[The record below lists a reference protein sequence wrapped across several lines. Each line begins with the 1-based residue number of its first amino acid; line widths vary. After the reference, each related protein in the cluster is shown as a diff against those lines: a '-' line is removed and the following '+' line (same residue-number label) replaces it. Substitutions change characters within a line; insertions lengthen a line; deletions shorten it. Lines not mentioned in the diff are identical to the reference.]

1 MIDSVFHPGSCF
13 SVKNIKIY
21 QPTIIF
27 TKNAEIKLFCMH
39 DDITIPPHAI
49 AFIEKGVNFNVMVL
63 KKETGIPYKSVVI
76 DNATMK
82 SLHQLFETAFYQD
95 KKLSIPPN
103 RTLKEKVI
111 FVEKSN
117 HEDDFFCKIPDNKE
131 DLIHRSCK
139 LAYILSILPEK
150 DKLFISMTAS
160 IVKSFSDK
168 VRDVIE
174 EKLDK
179 KWKLS
184 DIAENFH
191 CSEIT
196 VRKKLEKENITFNQL
211 VYDIRMKNAAKF
223 ILSTDCNV
231 AAVAAATGISS
242 TSYFIK
248 QFKSFFGMT
257 PKKYYLNFIK

>member
-1 MIDSVFHPGSCF
+1 MIDSVFPPENCF

-39 DDITIPPHAI
+39 DNITIPPHAI

-76 DNATMK
+76 DNATMM
-82 SLHQLFETAFYQD
+82 SVHQLFETAFYRD
-95 KKLSIPPN
+95 KKLSIQPN
-103 RTLKEKVI
+103 RTLKERVI
-111 FVEKSN
+111 FIEKPNS
-117 HEDDFFCKIPDNKE
+117 EDDFFCKIHDNKE

-139 LAYILSILPEK
+139 LAYILSMLPEK

-168 VRDVIE
+168 VRSVIE
-174 EKLDK
+174 ERLDK

-184 DIAENFH
+184 DIAEKFH

-211 VYDIRMKNAAKF
+211 VYDIRMKNAAKL

-231 AAVAAATGISS
+231 AAVAAATGILS

>member
-1 MIDSVFHPGSCF
+1 MINSVFHTENYF
-13 SVKNIKIY
+13 SVNNIKVY
-21 QPTIIF
+21 QPTVIF
-27 TKNAEIKLFCMH
+27 TRNAEIKLFCMH
-39 DDITIPPHAI
+39 EDITIPPHAI
-49 AFIEKGVNFNVMVL
+49 AFIEKGLNFNVIVL
-63 KKETGIPYKSVVI
+63 KKEAGVPYKSAVI
-76 DNATMK
+76 DNAVMM
-82 SLHQLFETAFYQD
+82 SVHQLFETAFYQN
-95 KKLSIPPN
+95 KILSAPQN
-103 RTLKEKVI
+103 RTLKDKVL
-111 FVEKSN
+111 FVEKLN
-117 HEDDFFCKIPDNKE
+117 YEEDFFCKMPDNKD

-139 LAYILSILPEK
+139 LAYILSMLPEK

-160 IVKSFSDK
+160 IVKNFSDK
-168 VRDVIE
+168 VREVIE

-184 DIAENFH
+184 DIAEKFH

-211 VYDIRMKNAAKF
+211 VYDIRMKNAARF

>member
-1 MIDSVFHPGSCF
+1 MISSVFHPGNYF
-13 SVKNIKIY
+13 FVNNIKVY
-21 QPTIIF
+21 QPTVIF
-27 TKNAEIKLFCMH
+27 TRNAEVKLFCTH
-39 DDITIPPHAI
+39 EDITIPPHAI

-63 KKETGIPYKSVVI
+63 KKESGLPYKSAVI
-76 DNATMK
+76 DNAAMI
-82 SLHQLFETAFYQD
+82 SVHQLFKTAYYQD
-95 KKLSIPPN
+95 EFLSAPPN
-103 RTLKEKVI
+103 RTLKDKVI

-117 HEDDFFCKIPDNKE
+117 HEEDFFCKIPDHKE

-139 LAYILSILPEK
+139 LAYILSMFPEK

-160 IVKSFSDK
+160 IVKNFSDK
-168 VRDVIE
+168 VREVIE

-184 DIAENFH
+184 DIAEKFH

-211 VYDIRMKNAAKF
+211 VYNIRMKNAARF

-231 AAVAAATGISS
+231 AAVAAATGISN